1 MLRRAHLWHT
11 FARDVVLAGTGVEPM
26 RPDVEDALQRPAPT
40 GLAVP
45 L

>member
-26 RPDVEDALQRPAPT
+26 RPDVQDALQRPGT
-40 GLAVP
+40 GGLAIR